1 MEITLNEAIEIGKS
15 VKEKM
20 SWTDKEL
27 DKELFLTQL
36 IVAYL
41 DGRGDCQIVVSAL
54 WRQIED
60 LTNMKNARW
69 FDKQAKQKKL

>member
-20 SWTDKEL
+20 SWTDEEL

-36 IVAYL
+36 VVAYL
-41 DGRGDCQIVVSAL
+41 DGRGDCQIVVNAL
-54 WRQIED
+54 WSKIED
-60 LTNMKNARW
+60 LMNMNNARW
-69 FDKQAKQKKL
+69 LTKKK